1 MKNVKKVIVF
11 VLLFFFAFFFLYFC
25 FNIFADEIW
34 NYGFAYNI
42 SRGLIPYRDFNM
54 IVTPLYSFIL
64 SIFIHLLGHH
74 LYVMYIFNSLIITIL
89 VFIMYKKIKI
99 NVIFILPILLIL
111 YSSGYNL
118 LSVFLMVLLLY
129 MFDKEFKYKDFI
141 LGLIIG
147 LFILTKQTVGFFVLL
162 PLFILVKNKSKF
174 CIGVIIPVLVF
185 VIYLLNNS
193 ALYNFIDYCFLG
205 MFNFTSNNKYL
216 FFLPLEILVVIILLY
231 LYKSKLVGGD
241 MWLVLMFQIIVVPI
255 FDTYH
260 FFLGFLIFIYYLL
273 LKFRINIL
281 LKVLF
286 FTLGVV
292 VIISLMDKPKL
303 FSNNK
308 SYLYGKNLVFDHNVV
323 GFVAD
328 YYSNSLDIYDNVF
341 LFSDFAYMSKMNNN
355 YTLNKFDLINDGNM
369 GYNGYKKYIDEIDNM
384 CIDSSCLFV
393 IDKNYVDISK
403 GRCKSPATNQT
414 NLDIIRY
421 VNNNYKLF
429 DSKYGFNFYTNE

>member
-1 MKNVKKVIVF
+1 MTHII
-11 VLLFFFAFFFLYFC
+11 FF
-25 FNIFADEIW
+25 
-34 NYGFAYNI
+34 
-42 SRGLIPYRDFNM
+42 
-54 IVTPLYSFIL
+54 
-64 SIFIHLLGHH
+64 
-74 LYVMYIFNSLIITIL
+74 
-89 VFIMYKKIKI
+89 
-99 NVIFILPILLIL
+99 
-111 YSSGYNL
+111 
-118 LSVFLMVLLLY
+118 
-129 MFDKEFKYKDFI
+129 
-141 LGLIIG
+141 
-147 LFILTKQTVGFFVLL
+147 
-162 PLFILVKNKSKF
+162 
-174 CIGVIIPVLVF
+174 
-185 VIYLLNNS
+185 
-193 ALYNFIDYCFLG
+193 
-205 MFNFTSNNKYL
+205 
-216 FFLPLEILVVIILLY
+216 
-231 LYKSKLVGGD
+231 
-241 MWLVLMFQIIVVPI
+241 
-255 FDTYH
+255 
-260 FFLGFLIFIYYLL
+260 

-328 YYSNSLDIYDNVF
+328 YYSDSLDIYDNVF